1 MVAMLVIMMALVMIG
16 GHDGFMMVM
25 VMITMVV
32 IMIMVIWKTKRPPL
46 DP

>member
-1 MVAMLVIMMALVMIG
+1 MLVIMMALVMIG

-32 IMIMVIWKTKRPPL
+32 IMIMVLMIIWKTKRPPL